1 MYVGRGVG
9 IPVGVP
15 EGSAV
20 GTDVGV
26 SVGGVVG
33 VAVGTLVGVVDG
45 SSVGLGDGGDVGAD
59 DGSGVG
65 HVVFM
70 KRQQASTPLAGLT
83 PPSQPLPAESLYCAL
98 PLRTRSPPWARMS
111 SALRSAPSPSV
122 AEPRLSPR
130 APLVRAFPPMPLM
143 SPSSHAMA
151 GHLAV
156 GDGVGTGDG
165 GSVGRDVGALVGTPD
180 GASVGWDVGTDV
192 GKVDGTFEGVSVFH
206 VGSSVGGLVGSG
218 DGTLVGT
225 ALGTKEK

>member
-26 SVGGVVG
+26 SDGGTVGTLD
-33 VAVGTLVGVVDG
+33 GTLVGVVDG

-70 KRQQASTPLAGLT
+70 KRQQASMPLAGLT
-83 PPSQPLPAESLYCAL
+83 PPSQPLPAESLNCAL
-98 PLRTRSPPWARMS
+98 PSRTRSPPSARMS
-111 SALRSAPSPSV
+111 SALVMASGPSCADQRPEPVRSV
-122 AEPRLSPR
+122 MEP
-130 APLVRAFPPMPLM
+130 VVVI

-156 GDGVGTGDG
+156 GDGVGTPDG
-165 GSVGRDVGALVGTPD
+165 GFVGMPVGRDVGAVVGTPD
-180 GASVGWDVGTDV
+180 GEAVGSVVGT
-192 GKVDGTFEGVSVFH
+192 VDGTPEGCSVFH
-206 VGSSVGGLVGSG
+206 VGSSDGALVGSG
-218 DGTLVGT
+218 DGTPVGT

>member
-83 PPSQPLPAESLYCAL
+83 PPSQPLPAESLNCAL
-98 PLRTRSPPWARMS
+98 PSRTRSPPSARMS
-111 SALRSAPSPSV
+111 SALVMASGPSCADQRPEPVRSV
-122 AEPRLSPR
+122 MEP
-130 APLVRAFPPMPLM
+130 VVVI

-156 GDGVGTGDG
+156 GDGVGTPDG
-165 GSVGRDVGALVGTPD
+165 GFVGMPVGRDVGAVVGTPD
-180 GASVGWDVGTDV
+180 GEAVGVDVGT
-192 GKVDGTFEGVSVFH
+192 VDGTPEGCQVFH
-206 VGSSVGGLVGSG
+206 VGSVVGTLVGSG
-218 DGTLVGT
+218 DGGVVGT

>member
-1 MYVGRGVG
+1 MNVGRGVG
-9 IPVGVP
+9 ILVGAP

-26 SVGGVVG
+26 SDGGTVGTLD
-33 VAVGTLVGVVDG
+33 GTLVGVVDG

-98 PLRTRSPPWARMS
+98 PSRTRSPPWARMS

-122 AEPRLSPR
+122 RPPRLSLIHISEPTR
-130 APLVRAFPPMPLM
+130 PY
-143 SPSSHAMA
+143 
-151 GHLAV
+151 
-156 GDGVGTGDG
+156 
-165 GSVGRDVGALVGTPD
+165 
-180 GASVGWDVGTDV
+180 
-192 GKVDGTFEGVSVFH
+192 
-206 VGSSVGGLVGSG
+206 
-218 DGTLVGT
+218 
-225 ALGTKEK
+225 